1 MRCCFAISKTAQIYG
16 QIALADGET
25 GIGRNSI
32 SMLSFENDYTEGA
45 HERILQRLL
54 DTNLEQ
60 LSGYGND
67 PYCESAKIKIR
78 EACQCPQAEISFLVG
93 GTQTNAIVIDALLKR
108 YEGVVAA
115 KTGHVSVHEAGAIE
129 YTGHKVL
136 GIPQNDGKISA
147 GTLENYL
154 QKFWKD
160 ENHEHM
166 VFPGMVYISHPT
178 EYGTLYSK
186 QELSDIS
193 LVCRK
198 FEIPLYLDGA
208 RLGYGVMS
216 KTTDVTL
223 PMIAEYCDAFYI
235 GGTKVGALCG
245 EAVVFTK
252 NHMPP
257 HFMTTVKQHGALLA
271 KGRLL
276 GIQFDTLFTDDLYFK
291 ISRHAIEMAEL
302 LKDGFRR
309 KNCTF
314 AWESPT
320 NQQFIVLQNS
330 VMQKLQEKVAFSF
343 WEKADEE
350 HTVVRFATSWATKE
364 DDIARLIEML
374 E

>member
-1 MRCCFAISKTAQIYG
+1 MRCCYAILKTAQIYG
-16 QIALADGET
+16 ANRPADGET

-136 GIPQNDGKISA
+136 GIPQNGGKISA
-147 GTLENYL
+147 GTLESYL
-154 QKFWKD
+154 QEFWKD

-193 LVCRK
+193 SVCRK

-302 LKDGFRR
+302 LKDEFRR